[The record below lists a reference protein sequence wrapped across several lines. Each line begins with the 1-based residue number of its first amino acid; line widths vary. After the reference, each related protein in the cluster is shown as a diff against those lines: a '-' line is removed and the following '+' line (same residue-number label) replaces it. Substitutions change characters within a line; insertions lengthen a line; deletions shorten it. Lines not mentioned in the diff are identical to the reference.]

1 MHESIKEQEKATLA
15 GLEYLQVQENK
26 EALEATCKEQKEAI
40 EVAQAHFV
48 EGM

>member
-1 MHESIKEQEKATLA
+1 MHESIKEQEKATLS
-15 GLEYLQVQENK
+15 GLEYLQVQANK

-48 EGM
+48 ESM